1 MPLKMT
7 RYGQTRNALNDH
19 SLAPKK
25 RFGQNFL
32 VNSKTAINIVKAAKV
47 SPDDTIIEVGVGL
60 GALTQPLAETARN
73 VIGLEIDSGI
83 VRFHEEEND
92 LPENVT
98 ILHQDVLKADF
109 DEIYRRCGGPL
120 KIVANLPYSISNPF
134 IFKLIENRHLV
145 ESAVIMLQKEVG
157 ERLMAKPS
165 TKEYGIPSVIL
176 QSCATI
182 SKLMTLKPAEFHPR
196 PKIDSVVIRM
206 VFHADKP
213 VSETGSDIQFPL
225 FQKIIR
231 QTFNQRR
238 KTISNTLTNCWF
250 FSPDKSLDKQV
261 NKRLTLEA
269 IEGAEISPTV
279 RPEVL
284 TVEQFIR
291 LAVSFEKII
300 NREKGS
306 C

>member
-1 MPLKMT
+1 MT
-7 RYGQTRNALNDH
+7 QYGKTRNVLNDH

-32 VNSKTAINIVKAAKV
+32 VNSKTAINIVKAAQV
-47 SPDDTIIEVGVGL
+47 QADHTIIEVGVGL
-60 GALTQPLAETARN
+60 GALTQPLAEAAKN

-83 VRFHEEEND
+83 VRFHDEEND

-98 ILHQDVLKADF
+98 IIHQDVLKADF
-109 DEIYRRCGGPL
+109 SDLFRMCGAPL

-165 TKEYGIPSVIL
+165 TKEYGIPSVLL

-196 PKIDSVVIRM
+196 PKIDSVIIKM

-213 VSETGSDIQFPL
+213 VSEAGNEIQFPL

-231 QTFNQRR
+231 QSFNQRR
-238 KTISNTLTNCWF
+238 KTISNTLANCWF
-250 FSPDKSLDKQV
+250 FSPDKKLDKQI

-269 IEGAEISPTV
+269 IEAADISPSV

-284 TVEQFIR
+284 SVDQFIR
-291 LAVSFEKII
+291 LAVSFEAVIE
-300 NREKGS
+300 REKAS
-306 C
+306 